1 MDYKNTLNLP
11 RTDFAMK
18 ADLVAREPQRL
29 ARWEAD
35 QIYAQIRAA
44 RAGKPKFVL
53 HDGPPF
59 ANGDVHVGTALNKV
73 LKDIIVKYK
82 SLRGFD
88 APYIPG
94 WDCHGLP
101 IEFKV
106 TQDLQKR
113 LLREDPQRISVSDFV
128 KHQQGEMPEDVK
140 ALVLAELARRAGEG
154 GLGLLQFISPA
165 TIRRE
170 SEFYARKYI
179 DLQRTQFKRLGVFGD
194 WANPYLTLN
203 KEYEADELR
212 LFADLV
218 AQGFVYRGKKPV
230 YWSIPCR
237 TALAEAEVEYADH
250 VSQSVFVKFKL
261 AGEPNTFLLIWTTTP
276 WTLPANL
283 AVAFNPSLFY
293 SRIFADGNVYLV
305 CNSLLETVSQKCG
318 WAGGYQIERTVSADE
333 LATLTYEHPFCARTG
348 RLFPA
353 DFVTADTGTG
363 FVHIAP
369 GHGADDYNLG
379 RSQGLP
385 IYSPV
390 DDAGCLAHTADL
402 PTDQQMPAEML
413 GKSILEK
420 HGRSDANDAV
430 LHELRVRN
438 ALAHQENYHHSYPH
452 CWRSKTPII
461 FRAMDQWF
469 VKIDHVVGT
478 RCRASAEAP
487 SSQNDEAAQQRGP
500 TGTSATESTSLEA
513 IAKHLGSEVVSGL
526 AQLPISAEALRS
538 LSATDAWK
546 YRCLPLRLDGEQL
559 TVALVDP
566 LNPAAVDELEFTTHR
581 KVKVVVAQ
589 PDEVIAA
596 LEKHYSEGRQDA
608 CPTFRQRALAEI
620 DRVNWIPDWGKNR
633 IEGAVKSRPDWC
645 ISRQRSWGVPIPAF
659 YDAQGEPILDA
670 AIVRK
675 AADLFEQHG
684 SNVWFEKTAAE
695 LWALCRPA
703 DWTGREAT
711 AKSSDTLDVWI
722 DSGSSSRA
730 VLMRREELQ
739 HRSAGVQP
747 ASDAGAEPNA
757 GWTPALPWQA
767 DVYLEGS
774 DQHRG
779 WFQSSLLLSL
789 AGNGAAPFKTVLTHG
804 FMVDE
809 DREKISKS
817 KQGQGAYTKP
827 QTADRYVN
835 EYGADV
841 LRLWVASQDY
851 RNDIVVSEE
860 RLKKVSETYRGIR
873 NTLRYQLSN
882 LYDFDPARHTVPD
895 AQLTGLDRWVLG
907 EFAKLEAAV
916 AAAYDAYEFHVVY
929 QKLSQF
935 AAVELSSIYH
945 DVVKDRLYTD
955 PANSARRRSTQT
967 ALHRMV
973 TRLCQ
978 MLAPIL
984 VFTADEAWEFIPG
997 KPAPSVHLSE
1007 WEPKA
1012 FEEQATWN
1020 EVHFKL
1026 REMALA
1032 ELEKSRQAKLIGKSL
1047 EAKLVWTV
1055 DKQSE
1060 KGTRERLDVWR
1071 ELFNVS
1077 EVEVDVANPT
1087 EKASF
1092 VVKKADGAKCERCWH
1107 WEFAVGTNAEHPTL
1121 CPRCVE
1127 AVRDFK
1133 A

>member
-35 QIYAQIRAA
+35 AIYAQIRAA
-44 RAGKPKFVL
+44 RAGREKFVL

-106 TQDLQKR
+106 TQDMRKAG
-113 LLREDPQRISVSDFV
+113 DTASD
-128 KHQQGEMPEDVK
+128 
-140 ALVLAELARRAGEG
+140 A
-154 GLGLLQFISPA
+154 A
-165 TIRRE
+165 TIRTACDA
-170 SEFYARKYI
+170 YARKYI

-194 WANPYLTLN
+194 WQNPYLTLN

-250 VSQSVFVKFKL
+250 VSQSVYVKFKL

-293 SRIFADGNVYLV
+293 SRIFADGNIYLV
-305 CNSLLETVSQKCG
+305 CNSLLETVTQKCG

-333 LATLTYEHPFCARTG
+333 LATLTYEHPFCGRTG

-390 DDAGCLAHTADL
+390 DDAGCLAHTNDL
-402 PTDQQMPAEML
+402 PADQQMPAEML

-420 HGRSDANDAV
+420 HGKSDANDAV

-438 ALAHQENYHHSYPH
+438 ALAQQENYHHSYPH

-469 VKIDHVVGT
+469 IKIDHVLSGESGKVGK
-478 RCRASAEAP
+478 RESE
-487 SSQNDEAAQQRGP
+487 
-500 TGTSATESTSLEA
+500 TG
-513 IAKHLGSEVVSGL
+513 
-526 AQLPISAEALRS
+526 
-538 LSATDAWK
+538 
-546 YRCLPLRLDGEQL
+546 
-559 TVALVDP
+559 
-566 LNPAAVDELEFTTHR
+566 AAVHTSTLSPAHSPTCPPASSFRE
-581 KVKVVVAQ
+581 Q
-589 PDEVIAA
+589 A
-596 LEKHYSEGRQDA
+596 LQAIETVR
-608 CPTFRQRALAEI
+608 
-620 DRVNWIPDWGKNR
+620 WIPDWGKNR

-695 LWALCRPA
+695 LWTLCRPA

-730 VLMRREELQ
+730 VLMRRTEL
-739 HRSAGVQP
+739 HHSTLNSQP
-747 ASDAGAEPNA
+747 S
-757 GWTPALPWQA
+757 TPPWQA

-789 AGNGAAPFKTVLTHG
+789 AGNGVAPFKTVLTHG
-804 FMVDE
+804 FMVDA

-817 KQGQGAYTKP
+817 KQGAGGYEKP
-827 QTADRYVN
+827 QTADAYVKKW
-835 EYGADV
+835 GADV

-851 RNDIVVSEE
+851 RTDIVVSEE
-860 RLKKVSETYRGIR
+860 RINKVSETYRALR

-882 LYDFDPARHTVPD
+882 LYDFDPAQHTVPD

-955 PANSARRRSTQT
+955 PANSPRRRSTQT

-973 TRLCQ
+973 TRLTQ
-978 MLAPIL
+978 MLAPVL

-997 KPAPSVHLSE
+997 KPTPSVHLSE

-1012 FEEQATWN
+1012 FALDEGAGEWAQML
-1020 EVHFKL
+1020 KL
-1026 REMALA
+1026 RDEFLKGM
-1032 ELEKSRQAKLIGKSL
+1032 ERMRQQKQIGKSL
-1047 EAKLVWTV
+1047 DAKIEIGGRTDEVKLVHRNLS
-1055 DKQSE
+1055 QFQ
-1060 KGTRERLDVWR
+1060 
-1071 ELFNVS
+1071 ELLNVS
-1077 EVEVDVANPT
+1077 QLIVDLAADFA
-1087 EKASF
+1087 EKHLS
-1092 VVKKADGAKCERCWH
+1092 VGKADGQKCERCWH
-1107 WEFAVGTNAEHPTL
+1107 WETEVGANAEHPTL

-1127 AVRDFK
+1127 AVK
-1133 A
+1133 QCAAK